1 MAIPALPFH
10 NISIRKFSDRLR
22 VVLPDAKLMAK
33 ENHGLAGGVQVLT
46 VGAESQFTG

>member
-10 NISIRKFSDRLR
+10 NISIRNFSDRLR

-33 ENHGLAGGVQVLT
+33 ENDASCRRSAGAHG
-46 VGAESQFTG
+46 GAEFQFTG